1 MRENKESN
9 FILIFSVKLGAS
21 FTKIRKKLPSCTFAN
36 FTAKLKILCVRM
48 GRLSIFGYGDRSSM
62 STTKT

>member
-36 FTAKLKILCVRM
+36 FTAKLKILK
-48 GRLSIFGYGDRSSM
+48 
-62 STTKT
+62 TKQTYNKF